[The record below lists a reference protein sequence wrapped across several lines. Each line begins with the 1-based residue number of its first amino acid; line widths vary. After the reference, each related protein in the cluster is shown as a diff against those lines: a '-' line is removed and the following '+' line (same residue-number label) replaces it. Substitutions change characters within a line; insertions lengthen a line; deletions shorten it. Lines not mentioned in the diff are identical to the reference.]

1 MTLSV
6 NSNGVI
12 QAPSGWKAANDIASA
27 TNLAAAWAEII
38 TNAVAFNS
46 FSNSASARLTSL
58 EGATNSATFSYALQ
72 GTGAVTWVATQSWD
86 FASASNGTDWTYA
99 YGATWITNYGAKLY
113 GPPWQWDDLT
123 NNQIQF
129 AQAQTSYMYRV
140 TWTQQ
145 KSPDGYNPS
154 SVKFWPG
161 GVQYM
166 SPTNLTTNTV
176 IVTNTS
182 QIVLSI
188 YQYYAPTYIRSI
200 TIEEANPPYVTPVR
214 GSLEFD
220 YSNRWDIGTAAAP
233 AASIYA
239 TEYPL
244 LWLIVTNA
252 DVTTYTPRR
261 VGDMMLDVG
270 SNCFYLS
277 YGLTTNDW
285 Q

>member
-1 MTLSV
+1 
-6 NSNGVI
+6 
-12 QAPSGWKAANDIASA
+12 
-27 TNLAAAWAEII
+27 
-38 TNAVAFNS
+38 
-46 FSNSASARLTSL
+46 
-58 EGATNSATFSYALQ
+58 
-72 GTGAVTWVATQSWD
+72 
-86 FASASNGTDWTYA
+86 
-99 YGATWITNYGAKLY
+99 
-113 GPPWQWDDLT
+113 
-123 NNQIQF
+123 
-129 AQAQTSYMYRV
+129 
-140 TWTQQ
+140 
-145 KSPDGYNPS
+145 
-154 SVKFWPG
+154 
-161 GVQYM
+161 
-166 SPTNLTTNTV
+166 
-176 IVTNTS
+176 
-182 QIVLSI
+182 
-188 YQYYAPTYIRSI
+188 
-200 TIEEANPPYVTPVR
+200 VR